1 MSLLSLVEQEFY
13 VDNTAVFVLLILES
27 QFTGMQVMFTDNL
40 GLKRD
45 DSTKD
50 NLLEKSLPYA
60 DSKCVSKKICFA
72 SQL

>member
-1 MSLLSLVEQEFY
+1 
-13 VDNTAVFVLLILES
+13 
-27 QFTGMQVMFTDNL
+27 MFTDNL

-60 DSKCVSKKICFA
+60 DSKCGSKKMCIA